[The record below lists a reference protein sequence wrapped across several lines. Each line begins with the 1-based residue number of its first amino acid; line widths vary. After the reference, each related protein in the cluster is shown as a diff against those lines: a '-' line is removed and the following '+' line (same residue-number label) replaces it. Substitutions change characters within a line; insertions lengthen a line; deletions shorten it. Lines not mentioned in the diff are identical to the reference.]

1 MMEAIL
7 ISNVL
12 LWIAVVVLALVV
24 LALVRQVGVLHER
37 VAPVGALAIGSGPK
51 VGELAPELEV
61 PALAGERLRLGGEDP
76 EGSSTLIFFL
86 SPTCPVCKTLL
97 PTLER
102 VASEEGPRL
111 RLVLASDG
119 HAREHEAFVREHH
132 LERFPYVLSTEL
144 GMAYQ
149 VGKLPYAVL
158 IDEAGIVRAKGLVNT
173 REHLE
178 SLFTAREH
186 GVASIQE
193 FLARNERDRDVAA
206 SGGSK

>member
-1 MMEAIL
+1 MMEAIV

-12 LWIAVVVLALVV
+12 LWIALVALALVV
-24 LALVRQVGVLHER
+24 VALVRQVGVLHER
-37 VAPVGALAIGSGPK
+37 VAPVGALATASGPK

-61 PALAGERLRLGGEDP
+61 PALAGGSVRLGGEDA

-102 VASEEGPRL
+102 VAREEGPRL

-119 HAREHEAFVREHH
+119 RAPQHEAFVREHQ

-144 GMAYQ
+144 GLAYQ
-149 VGKLPYAVL
+149 VAKLPYAVL
-158 IDEAGIVRAKGLVNT
+158 IDSAGIVRAKGLVNT

-193 FLARNERDRDVAA
+193 FLARNEAKRDAAA